1 MKIGDLWSGFRSEFL
16 GKRNCSAYAR
26 RRTDPAQNRGQYHCS
41 RKEIA
46 MQDEIP
52 ATAWKRFADKV
63 KGLWRKPVEP
73 DFAAMAAASLKHEK
87 ETPVAPETPGVSQR

>member
-1 MKIGDLWSGFRSEFL
+1 
-16 GKRNCSAYAR
+16 
-26 RRTDPAQNRGQYHCS
+26 
-41 RKEIA
+41 

-63 KGLWRKPVEP
+63 KGVWRKPVEHH
-73 DFAAMAAASLKHEK
+73 FEAMAAASLKHQK